1 MSKLGQLFNGSMSTR
16 LKLNRQQST
25 RLLPDKQ
32 STRQLLLFEV
42 NSSTAIN
49 STTIWM
55 PWLGGSRGLAPWLGH
70 RERSSG

>member
-32 STRQLLLFEV
+32 ATRQMLLFEV

-49 STTIWM
+49 IC
-55 PWLGGSRGLAPWLGH
+55 
-70 RERSSG
+70 